1 MYNYQ
6 EIDKLINRYLEIE
19 NSEAIQTSQGVLGS
33 GNWILTAP
41 GKKTAVITEIYV
53 NDWNS
58 THIVKTYNKTP
69 KKYLKIIEN
78 N

>member
-6 EIDKLINRYLEIE
+6 EIDKLINRYSELE
-19 NSEAIQTSQGVLGS
+19 NSETIQTSEGVLGS

-53 NDWNS
+53 NAWQS
-58 THIVKTYNKTP
+58 THIVKMYNRTP